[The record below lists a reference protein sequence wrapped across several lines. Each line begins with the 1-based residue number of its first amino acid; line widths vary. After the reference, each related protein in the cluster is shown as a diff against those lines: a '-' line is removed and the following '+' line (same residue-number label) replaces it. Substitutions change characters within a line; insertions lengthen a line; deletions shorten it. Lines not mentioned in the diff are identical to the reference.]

1 MTYVV
6 HLGDATEVVAGAD
19 AYLLEGPFTTFFQTA
34 PGRGVVD
41 SWSVRLASFR
51 TADIT
56 AIRSVGHQL
65 VSSGRPSS

>member
-6 HLGDATEVVAGAD
+6 QLAEETELVAGAD
-19 AYLLEGPFTTFFQTA
+19 AYQLEGPFTTFFQTA

-51 TADIT
+51 TADIR
-56 AIRSVGHQL
+56 AIRAVDHQL
-65 VSSGRPSS
+65 VPNGRPSS